1 MKNLENMKALN
12 EMELAKVAGGD
23 NDTSILKVFLDS
35 LIQLPTEVP
44 IKAPCKRGKC

>member
-12 EMELAKVAGGD
+12 EMELAMVAGGD
-23 NDTSILKVFLDS
+23 NDTSIRNVFLDW
-35 LIQLPTEVP
+35 LIQLPTEVS

>member
-23 NDTSILKVFLDS
+23 DNTSILDVCRDWMMRM
-35 LIQLPTEVP
+35 PTEVS